1 MNQFAK
7 IPRVIVTG
15 ETDGRSTILQ
25 DGKSENISEHV
36 TNLVISDIWATD
48 AMPVNLQKTVQIE
61 NTLFPIT
68 PKNGSYVRYVSIPPD
83 GDLLNNVPQNPGQPH
98 PLMHKTETLDYII
111 ILSGQIYLI
120 LEEKE
125 TLLNPGDIVI
135 QRGTN
140 HAWSNRSSEPCIQLA
155 ILLDAAGQKINN

>member
-1 MNQFAK
+1 MNKFPK
-7 IPRVIVTG
+7 IPRVVVTG
-15 ETDGRSTILQ
+15 ETDGKSTIIQ
-25 DGKSENISEHV
+25 DGKSNNVSEHV
-36 TNLVISDIWATD
+36 TNLVISDIWATNT
-48 AMPVNLQKTVQIE
+48 MPVNLHKAVEIE

-68 PKNGSYVRYVSIPPD
+68 PKNGSYVRYVSVPPD
-83 GDLLNNVPQNPGQPH
+83 SEILDEDFSHSDQPH

-111 ILSGQIYLI
+111 ILSGQMYLI

-125 TLLNPGDIVI
+125 TLLKPGDIVI

-155 ILLDAAGQKINN
+155 ILLDAGI